1 MNQYIFKVHFKGK
14 TKPKLVEAKDI
25 DDFRNKSM
33 KVFKRSKVNWS
44 HVWRI
49 EKFELQG
56 SLSNY

>member
-14 TKPKLVEAKDI
+14 TKPKLVEAKNLE
-25 DDFRNKSM
+25 DFRDKSI
-33 KVFKRSKVNWS
+33 KVFKRSNVTWN